1 MSTTETAEVSQVAVK
16 TTRQKISK
24 LIGINLSVSR
34 VRKYIDKGNINKDV
48 EQACS
53 ELKKIVSDAK
63 KSEVDG
69 VAFVAPVLSELTTG
83 LVSKAYSLV
92 YDDKRLKYDA
102 LKLKL
107 EASSDEADKERLKL
121 LEPFPVQSNLPEE
134 QLELLSKL
142 RCRFSNDASVLLASG
157 IDYVIQH
164 LVRSAMVNVKNAH
177 KAIIQIRHIVD
188 DNLAESSIYPLIG
201 KLRVVQDYIKQCRV
215 VNVADAVESVE
226 VVEAVDAVEDDSV
239 DSVEEHAENSTFEF
253 YINLICKHVKATLVA
268 EDESYSSIRISK
280 HIRKFCSTIVIQLI
294 ERLAPLIKLY
304 ISNTKVKTINDGTIR
319 FIINFIM
326 TDDGVD
332 STELI
337 SFMDEK
343 LALYHQSTPVSSK

>member
-1 MSTTETAEVSQVAVK
+1 MSTNETAEVSQVTVK

-121 LEPFPVQSNLPEE
+121 LEPFPVQSKLPEE

-201 KLRVVQDYIKQCRV
+201 KLRVVQDYIKQCKV